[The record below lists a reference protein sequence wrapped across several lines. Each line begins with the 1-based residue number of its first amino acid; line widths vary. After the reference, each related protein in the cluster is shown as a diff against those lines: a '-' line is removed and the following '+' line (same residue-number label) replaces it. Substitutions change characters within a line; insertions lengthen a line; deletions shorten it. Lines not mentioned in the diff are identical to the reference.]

1 MGRYYHGDIE
11 GKFWFAVQGSTDAN
25 FFGGEEYQTEEMN
38 YFFDKNDLDDIK
50 EGITTCKDK
59 LGKNKKRLD
68 KFFDT
73 NDGYNDNILQEYWL
87 KEYQDHINVHHD
99 LQWYARLL
107 LGEQILEC
115 VEKDDTCSFTSEL

>member
-38 YFFDKNDLDDIK
+38 YFFDKGDLDDIK
-50 EGITTCKDK
+50 EGIKICKDK
-59 LGKNKKRLD
+59 LSKNKKRLD

-73 NDGYNDNILQEYWL
+73 NDGYNDSILHDYWF
-87 KEYQDHINVHHD
+87 KEYQDHINVNRD

-115 VEKDDTCSFTSEL
+115 VEEDDSCAFTAEL

>member
-11 GKFWFAVQGSTDAN
+11 GKFWFAIQSSTDAN

-38 YFFDKNDLDDIK
+38 YFFHKNDLDDIK
-50 EGITTCKDK
+50 EGIKTCKDK
-59 LGKNKKRLD
+59 LSKNKKRLD

-73 NDGYNDNILQEYWL
+73 NDGYNDNILQKHWINEY
-87 KEYQDHINVHHD
+87 KDHINVNHD

-107 LGEQILEC
+107 LGEQILKC
-115 VEKDDTCSFTSEL
+115 VKEYNSCAFTAEL

>member
-1 MGRYYHGDIE
+1 MGRYYSGDIE
-11 GKFWFAVQGSTDAN
+11 GKFWFAVQNSTDAN
-25 FFGGEEYQTEEMN
+25 FFGGEEYQTQEMN

-50 EGITTCKDK
+50 EGIKICKDK
-59 LGKNKKRLD
+59 LSKNKKRLD

-73 NDGYNDNILQEYWL
+73 NDGYNDSILHDYWF
-87 KEYQDHINVHHD
+87 KEYQDHINVNRD

-115 VEKDDTCSFTSEL
+115 VEEDDSCAFTAEL